1 MLDGQAMLN
10 ETLMRMAISIEGY
23 LKKVA
28 AIECLKEG
36 RPMLSQSQTIERLLP
51 LLEKV
56 HNGLTWRGDVQRRI
70 ERLRVGA

>member
-1 MLDGQAMLN
+1 MLN